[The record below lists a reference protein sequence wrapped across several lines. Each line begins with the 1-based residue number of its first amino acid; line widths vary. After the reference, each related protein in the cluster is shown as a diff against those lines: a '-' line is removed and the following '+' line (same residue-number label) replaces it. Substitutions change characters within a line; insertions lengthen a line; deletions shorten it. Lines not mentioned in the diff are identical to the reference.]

1 MVVSA
6 DVLTKFIGQKVKDPY
21 NRDFGYLVF
30 VYTEIDGTVTGIEVA
45 QGNTFT
51 TIDPSRIKSDGDS
64 IVVLPEWK
72 AAAIRAL
79 TLMEKIRKRQRALEE
94 LYSKQEVP
102 KSTYDEMRRKL
113 DSEMLKVKD
122 DYIKVKN
129 SLKARL
135 NEVEDQLA
143 QIEKAIMSVKMSYIS
158 AELSEASYK
167 NSMEILRLAKDSY
180 MLEKDDI
187 RKTLEKLDLLD
198 KEGIDLKA
206 PGQTISSPD
215 QGSKPSQNNSELP
228 VPIPVK
234 VINTL

>member
-30 VYTEIDGTVTGIEVA
+30 VYTEIDGTVTGVEIA

-51 TIDPSRIKSDGDS
+51 TIDPSRVKADGDS
-64 IVVLPEWK
+64 IVILPEWK

-79 TLMEKIRKRQRALEE
+79 TLMEKIRKRQRALDE

-102 KSTYDEMRRKL
+102 KSTYDEMKRKL

-206 PGQTISSPD
+206 PGQAIGSSD
-215 QGSKPSQNNSELP
+215 QGNKPSQSSSELP
-228 VPIPVK
+228 RYRRYRLCRP
-234 VINTL
+234 

>member
-51 TIDPSRIKSDGDS
+51 TIDPSRVKADGDS

-206 PGQTISSPD
+206 PSQTIGSSD